1 MVAMGCDNPGMESCS
16 GCGRTEDEP
25 PLTWTRQVTERG
37 QQWLCETCT
46 RQNLRSI
53 EGKLDEAWW

>member
-1 MVAMGCDNPGMESCS
+1 MVSCS
-16 GCGRTEDEP
+16 VCSSSADEP
-25 PLTWTRQVTERG
+25 PLTWTSQVTERG
-37 QQWLCETCT
+37 RQWLCETCT